1 MGNVSIPEIARDF
14 IINIINIIILF
25 VIVKALVYKPV
36 KKFLDARNV
45 KLSNARLEA
54 EKLLNEAEEKKAEY
68 KAALDNSKQ
77 HAEEIIRQAETTAAQ
92 NAEKITENAKLSAQK
107 IIDKAYADAKQEK
120 IEILNSAQDKIT
132 ELAFAISNKI
142 LKREIND
149 SDNKAI
155 AEEFFSK
162 F

>member
-77 HAEEIIRQAETTAAQ
+77 HA
-92 NAEKITENAKLSAQK
+92 
-107 IIDKAYADAKQEK
+107 DAKQEK